1 MVGLGTNYL
10 PPTPDRVGLV
20 SEAQHG
26 HESSRSGEFELDP
39 SGDNAGHC
47 NIYCLVD
54 ADPICKSL
62 SESDS
67 DSGQEIFMV
76 GQGEPSANQ
85 TKEEIA

>member
-1 MVGLGTNYL
+1 MVGLGTNHL
-10 PPTPDRVGLV
+10 PPTLVRVGLV

-26 HESSRSGEFELDP
+26 HESSRSGESELDP

-47 NIYCLVD
+47 NICCLID
-54 ADPICKSL
+54 ADPIYKSL